1 MTETR
6 TEKACS
12 EFTFKNCR
20 IANSIEN
27 LIILSE
33 QVGPKTEYYEQC
45 GIFSR
50 RKLSSEKVALGNCSA
65 IVKTVEIFRQY
76 FNLMTGTLDSSAQLL
91 IPNNI
96 NYKNARSSQ

>member
-20 IANSIEN
+20 IANRLEN

-33 QVGPKTEYYEQC
+33 QVEPKTEYYEQC

-50 RKLSSEKVALGNCSA
+50 RIFLSEKFALGNCTA
-65 IVKTVEIFRQY
+65 IVKTVEIVRQY

-91 IPNNI
+91 IPNNN
-96 NYKNARSSQ
+96 NYKNGRSSQ